1 MDLFLQLGIL
11 QYHIRRRIR
20 NFLDLLFQLTDMDL
34 NRILFQGNTLIF
46 LSDLIQFVLMSGQ
59 FSFPQA

>member
-46 LSDLIQFVLMSGQ
+46 LSDLIQFVLMSGH